1 MTDNS
6 QFDNLQERNQQV
18 LDNISKL
25 QEQEKVLYAN
35 LEDVSLSADDKQKII
50 NKINE
55 ITQIRINLYS
65 SLRDLY
71 SNYSNNISSS
81 RETSDQ
87 SKAAI
92 DILENELNDAKIKMN
107 LIKNERYNKLRLVEI
122 NTYYGKRYNAHA
134 KIMKIIVF
142 TCIPIILF
150 SILYNKQILSLPIYT
165 ILSTLTF
172 IIGSIYLWNEFVDI
186 SNRDNMNWDEYNW
199 YFNKSDAPDQDS
211 ASNTESANSNPWD
224 TTPLTCIG
232 SSCCSVNTTYDS
244 ELNQCIPNTTE
255 GFSSVFY

>member
-6 QFDNLQERNQQV
+6 QFDNLQERNQQ
-18 LDNISKL
+18 LLNNIAQL
-25 QEQEKVLYAN
+25 QQQEKDLYAA
-35 LEDVSLSADDKQKII
+35 LDDVSLSANDRQTII

-71 SNYSNNISSS
+71 STYSNNVSSS
-81 RETSDQ
+81 REISDQ
-87 SKAAI
+87 STAAI
-92 DILENELNDAKIKMN
+92 DILENELNDAKNRIN

-150 SILYNKQILSLPIYT
+150 SILYNKQLLPSSIYT

-186 SNRDNMNWDEYNW
+186 SNRDNMNWDEYDW
-199 YFNKSDAPDQDS
+199 YFNKSDAPPQDTASNSDS
-211 ASNTESANSNPWD
+211 ASSNPWD
-224 TTPLTCIG
+224 ITPLTCVG
-232 SSCCSVNTTYDS
+232 ASCCSANTTYDS
-244 ELNQCIPNTTE
+244 TLNQCIPK
-255 GFSSVFY
+255 

>member
-6 QFDNLQERNQQV
+6 QFDNLQERNQQ
-18 LDNISKL
+18 LLNNIAQL
-25 QEQEKVLYAN
+25 QQQEKDLYAA
-35 LEDVSLSADDKQKII
+35 LDDVNLSANDRQTII

-71 SNYSNNISSS
+71 STYSNNVSSS
-81 RETSDQ
+81 REIYNQ
-87 SKAAI
+87 STAAI
-92 DILENELNDAKIKMN
+92 DILENELNDAKNRIN

-122 NTYYGKRYNAHA
+122 NTYYGKRYNSHA
-134 KIMKIIVF
+134 KLMKIIVF

-150 SILYNKQILSLPIYT
+150 SILYNKQLLPTFIYT

-172 IIGSIYLWNEFVDI
+172 IIGSIFLWNEFVDI
-186 SNRDNMNWDEYNW
+186 SNRDTMNWDEYNW
-199 YFNKSDAPDQDS
+199 YFNKSDAPPQDS
-211 ASNTESANSNPWD
+211 ASNSDSANINPWD

-232 SSCCSVNTTYDS
+232 ASCCSANTKYDS
-244 ELNQCIPNTTE
+244 TLNQCIPK
-255 GFSSVFY
+255 